1 MLPGLLVLISI
12 TQTHPPEILR
22 SVKGKLQFGNEATIH
37 ASCSEQPSWRFVDP
51 VQFSFGSF
59 SVPTVRAHMIGVPA
73 SCTSVMGGIGEPCAA
88 MGGPS
93 GYPALFSCAWWP
105 SSAPETGEA
114 VSQGLTGDFHMEVH
128 SGVLLGI
135 GVFVD

>member
-12 TQTHPPEILR
+12 AQTHPPEILR

-88 MGGPS
+88 MGGRAHREGWTIDHRTKRPS
-93 GYPALFSCAWWP
+93 MPTYS
-105 SSAPETGEA
+105 
-114 VSQGLTGDFHMEVH
+114 V
-128 SGVLLGI
+128 
-135 GVFVD
+135 